1 MALAVS
7 LAGRLRNLTEV
18 TDAEV
23 NEHRVSPAGVVPFRE
38 IGLGEALTVRIEQVY
53 LGNYPDSMPW
63 FPVDEGD
70 ILVTSAYELTD
81 VFEAAPRAIHALR
94 RRPGRRT
101 AVDFPADQE
110 GTRLVYYSP
119 AVTDPALTI
128 TFQLSIDRE
137 FDESLG
143 KAVSGALA
151 GAAALPV
158 FATGAPF
165 LLAASVA
172 VPITQKAA
180 NVLARARVFF
190 ASTEVVNFDQPGLK
204 VSSRGGLVIYPD
216 KEDIGEFGTCR
227 VRDGDFVLRDDAGK
241 AYGGD
246 LPYMVISLDGTPR
259 NELEK
264 WSSTA
269 LSAAMTSR
277 FFAGDS
283 TVTEAMKVVG
293 EGMALYNDVTYERKA
308 RAVLDKLQTEMDDAA
323 RTKLVKQYKAYRKN
337 VTSDVLKKSLPED
350 PPK

>member
-7 LAGRLRNLTEV
+7 LAGRLRNLEEV
-18 TDAEV
+18 TEADVSE
-23 NEHRVSPAGVVPFRE
+23 NRVTAAAVPFRP
-38 IGLGEALTVRIEQVY
+38 IGLGEPLTVRIEHVY
-53 LGNYPDSMPW
+53 LGDYPDSMPW
-63 FPVDEGD
+63 FPIDEGD
-70 ILVTSAYELTD
+70 ILLTSAYELTD

-94 RRPGRRT
+94 RRPSRRT

-128 TFQLSIDRE
+128 TFQLSVDRD

-143 KAVSGALA
+143 QAVSEALA

-180 NVLARARVFF
+180 NLLARPTTFF
-190 ASTEVVNFDQPGLK
+190 ASTEVVNFEWPGLEI
-204 VSSRGGLVIYPD
+204 SRQGGLVVYPD
-216 KEDIGEFGTCR
+216 KEDIGEFGSSR
-227 VRDGDFVLRDDAGK
+227 LRDGDFVLRDDAGQP
-241 AYGGD
+241 YRGD
-246 LPYMVISLDGTPR
+246 LPYMVISLDGTPHD
-259 NELEK
+259 ELEK

-277 FFAGDS
+277 FFAGGS

-293 EGMALYNDVTYERKA
+293 EGLALYNDVTYERKA
-308 RAVLDKLQTEMDDAA
+308 RAVLDKLKTEKDVEV
-323 RTKLVKQYKAYRKN
+323 REKLVKQFCAYRTN

-350 PPK
+350 PPE